1 MARPRWLSIVILLSG
16 LAGCA
21 DGGSPEP
28 ADESLP
34 ESDALFVEVTD
45 ELGLPAE
52 VEPWPDGRY
61 FTPEVTPGGVALF
74 DYDNDG
80 DLDVYQVRH
89 QSPDDNFPEL
99 QAPAPNRL
107 YQQQDDGTFVDV
119 SSVAAVGDPGY
130 GHGAAVGDVDNDGD
144 LDLYVTNYGPDA
156 LYRNEGNGSFV
167 DITDTAGLSAG
178 GWSSSAAF
186 LDYDADG
193 DLDLYVARFAE
204 FDPTT
209 ECANPS
215 ATGSPD
221 EGLSQEYCGPDI
233 FPGIPDLLFRNDGT
247 GQFTNVS
254 EEAGLRDTLGGWGVV
269 SADVTGDGLV
279 DIYVANDGEPN
290 LLWVN
295 QGNGM
300 FRDEA
305 LARGVAL
312 SGAGKTEAGMGVAVG
327 DADGD
332 GRIELFMTHVQG
344 ETNTLYTGDAES
356 WYRDGSAASG
366 LGAISL
372 QLTGWGC
379 GFFDFDHDGDLD
391 VALVNGR
398 VFRGPILPAAAGSGF
413 WKQYTEPNLVF
424 ENVGDGR
431 YEHVSGQAG
440 AFSRHV
446 ENTRGLAFGD
456 IDNDGDIDLVTNNLD
471 NTLRIFRNVATKDAR
486 NWLIVRPMVGLRD
499 AYGAV
504 VTLRIGQTEISRLAH
519 PAYSYL
525 SSNDPRAHFGLGHA
539 SSVDAI
545 DVRWPDGRSERF
557 DVERPNQAVVLKQGD
572 GAQLDD

>member
-1 MARPRWLSIVILLSG
+1 MAQPRWLSIVILLSG

-209 ECANPS
+209 EWANPS

-221 EGLSQEYCGPDI
+221 EGLSQEY
-233 FPGIPDLLFRNDGT
+233 F
-247 GQFTNVS
+247 
-254 EEAGLRDTLGGWGVV
+254 
-269 SADVTGDGLV
+269 
-279 DIYVANDGEPN
+279 
-290 LLWVN
+290 
-295 QGNGM
+295 
-300 FRDEA
+300 
-305 LARGVAL
+305 
-312 SGAGKTEAGMGVAVG
+312 
-327 DADGD
+327 
-332 GRIELFMTHVQG
+332 
-344 ETNTLYTGDAES
+344 
-356 WYRDGSAASG
+356 
-366 LGAISL
+366 
-372 QLTGWGC
+372 
-379 GFFDFDHDGDLD
+379 
-391 VALVNGR
+391 
-398 VFRGPILPAAAGSGF
+398 
-413 WKQYTEPNLVF
+413 
-424 ENVGDGR
+424 
-431 YEHVSGQAG
+431 
-440 AFSRHV
+440 
-446 ENTRGLAFGD
+446 
-456 IDNDGDIDLVTNNLD
+456 
-471 NTLRIFRNVATKDAR
+471 
-486 NWLIVRPMVGLRD
+486 
-499 AYGAV
+499 
-504 VTLRIGQTEISRLAH
+504 
-519 PAYSYL
+519 
-525 SSNDPRAHFGLGHA
+525 
-539 SSVDAI
+539 
-545 DVRWPDGRSERF
+545 
-557 DVERPNQAVVLKQGD
+557 
-572 GAQLDD
+572 